1 MRLTFVFLF
10 CVSFAFSQTN
20 DSQLAYQY
28 YQAAEY
34 EKAIEIYENLSRG
47 SNFSQYYSPYFQ
59 CLVLSDNLQESK
71 KLVQRMIRKNSYSL
85 TMHVDL
91 YMVCV
96 KLEEEKNAQKT
107 INKIYSELEKKQNQL
122 VTVANTFVKYGFY
135 QEALNCYQRIEQS
148 KKGSNLNYN
157 IQKAQL
163 YQYLNKD
170 ALMVE
175 EYLSYLQNNPSQ
187 KITIVNY
194 LQRYLDNNGIDN
206 TSNYNFVKNGL
217 LKYSQKEKETHLF
230 SELLIWIFMNFR
242 IKTFI

>member
-28 YQAAEY
+28 YQSAEY
-34 EKAIEIYENLSRG
+34 EKAIEIYENLSKG

-59 CLVLSDNLQESK
+59 CLVLSDNLPESK

-91 YMVCV
+91 YMVYV

-135 QEALNCYQRIEQS
+135 QEALNCYQKIEQS

-157 IQKAQL
+157 
-163 YQYLNKD
+163 
-170 ALMVE
+170 
-175 EYLSYLQNNPSQ
+175 LS
-187 KITIVNY
+187 
-194 LQRYLDNNGIDN
+194 
-206 TSNYNFVKNGL
+206 
-217 LKYSQKEKETHLF
+217 
-230 SELLIWIFMNFR
+230 LIHI
-242 IKTFI
+242 